1 INAAFSR
8 NIKRLAQRR
17 AELSGAPEKQNH
29 SEKSDASLPK
39 QARTPLDPH
48 PEHPVLNLQQA
59 IGNQAVMRLMQPQT
73 GGAVGEH
80 KALHDPPTPSS
91 PAILQ
96 RKLTINEPG
105 DTYEQEAD
113 RVADQVMRTSAPAAA
128 APSVVSASPVSS
140 HAPVVQRQPT
150 PDAGKEKP
158 K

>member
-1 INAAFSR
+1 MKHLAAWPSRSYMLPLPEEICNGFGPYCTPINAAFSR

-80 KALHDPPTPSS
+80 KALHDP
-91 PAILQ
+91 
-96 RKLTINEPG
+96 
-105 DTYEQEAD
+105 
-113 RVADQVMRTSAPAAA
+113 
-128 APSVVSASPVSS
+128 
-140 HAPVVQRQPT
+140 
-150 PDAGKEKP
+150 
-158 K
+158 